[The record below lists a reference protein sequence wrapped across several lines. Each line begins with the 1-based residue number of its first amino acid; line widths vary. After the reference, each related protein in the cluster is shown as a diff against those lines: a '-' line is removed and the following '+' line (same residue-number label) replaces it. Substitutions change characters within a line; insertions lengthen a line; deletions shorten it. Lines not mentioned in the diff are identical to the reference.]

1 MLIKKHKSRNYFM
14 ANASTTTTTT
24 TNVSSNNNSS
34 NNKRKK
40 HFDFAHLARSAV
52 SDDPKNEIISMN
64 NMTTATSPPVVPIPA
79 AGPGHHHAMHEG
91 NFKSLPTNHPEYQRA
106 ATIFASTYLQQM
118 YLHHLMQQQQQIHKH
133 NDSNV
138 LISKSAPNVP
148 NPAAA
153 PAVTPFPMPAT
164 MAGLPGAAAA
174 VPAVPGAGVPLD
186 PLSAKHLAR
195 LMHHHVHERDHH
207 HPHPHNQQQRMHPS
221 SGSIRTPLQVHPYQA
236 FMGGMSMPLN
246 LSSNGPPPDDT
257 HNQANYLARLLHHHR
272 RATST
277 RTRPKKE
284 FICKYCQRRFTKSY
298 NLLIHERTHTDERP
312 YNCDIC
318 HKAFRRQDHL
328 RDHRSVFVSFSS
340 L

>member
-1 MLIKKHKSRNYFM
+1 M
-14 ANASTTTTTT
+14 AAASTTT
-24 TNVSSNNNSS
+24 VSSNTSS
-34 NNKRKK
+34 SSNKRKK
-40 HFDFAHLARSAV
+40 HFDFAHLAHSAV
-52 SDDPKNEIISMN
+52 SDDPKNENTGPTMV
-64 NMTTATSPPVVPIPA
+64 PVVPA
-79 AGPGHHHAMHEG
+79 AAPGHHAVHDG
-91 NFKSLPTNHPEYQRA
+91 NFKAIPTNHPEYQRA

-118 YLHHLMQQQQQIHKH
+118 YLHHLMQQQQQIHKQH
-133 NDSNV
+133 DNNNLITGSG
-138 LISKSAPNVP
+138 ISKSSVSAAP
-148 NPAAA
+148 

-164 MAGLPGAAAA
+164 MSAIPAPGA
-174 VPAVPGAGVPLD
+174 VPAAITGTPLD

-195 LMHHHVHERDHH
+195 LMHHHERDHNH
-207 HPHPHNQQQRMHPS
+207 HHHRMHPS

-312 YNCDIC
+312 YTCDIC

-328 RDHRSVFVSFSS
+328 RDHRSVSARF
-340 L
+340 LL